1 MNNCCV
7 CGKEENAL
15 IYIASIGFIC
25 EQCYQKYYLKGV

>member
-7 CGKEENAL
+7 CGVKDNAL
-15 IYIASIGFIC
+15 IYVSGIGFIC